1 MKGKPITIKARKGAK
16 CLQNS
21 TLLQNEGNV
30 TDNEEEAKA
39 GREFLATLTS
49 LVSHISIA
57 SLLGLNLRGPDE
69 YNKER

>member
-21 TLLQNEGNV
+21 TLLQSEGHITEN
-30 TDNEEEAKA
+30 DKEAKA
-39 GREFLATLTS
+39 SLEFLATLTS
-49 LVSHISIA
+49 LVSHTSIA

-69 YNKER
+69 YDKEK